1 METGDNGDIILTIK
15 IGVRKFKFVLPA
27 KKKEQEKKE
36 DLEVDRELNDKMLED
51 RLLEI
56 KTKFDNRLE
65 QFEAK
70 LIERT
75 AQFTIQL

>member
-1 METGDNGDIILTIK
+1 LETGDNGDIILTIK